1 MLHDRQLTVKQA
13 GQFLAKLFTLVLDLK
28 LLFIGGNIVEYR
40 LDLICLLL
48 DLLVELFTFRL
59 LVGKLRFDLS
69 LFFFK
74 PPDLVLMLAVLLNRV
89 PLPSGLLRLG
99 NLNAVSLAYIP
110 QHFPLTNP
118 PAVICHF
125 TFSEAHFFQSF
136 RLCVTDFKTTLVMPN
151 GDKVNV

>member
-59 LVGKLRFDLS
+59 LVGKLRFDLI
-69 LFFFK
+69 LY
-74 PPDLVLMLAVLLNRV
+74 N
-89 PLPSGLLRLG
+89 
-99 NLNAVSLAYIP
+99 
-110 QHFPLTNP
+110 
-118 PAVICHF
+118 
-125 TFSEAHFFQSF
+125 
-136 RLCVTDFKTTLVMPN
+136 KT
-151 GDKVNV
+151 